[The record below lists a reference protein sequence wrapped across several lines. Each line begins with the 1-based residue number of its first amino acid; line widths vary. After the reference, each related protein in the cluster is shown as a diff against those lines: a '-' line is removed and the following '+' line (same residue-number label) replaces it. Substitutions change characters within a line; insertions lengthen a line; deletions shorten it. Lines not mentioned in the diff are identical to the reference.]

1 MIGCISDILE
11 AREEADWI
19 EDGLERQHRHD
30 EFLLIRSLI
39 TIGFISSVFLT
50 MTTVVFITFLESNW
64 SITARSSIEEIFGGA
79 PILRPLGCPRR
90 PSLREAYEARH
101 FNK

>member
-1 MIGCISDILE
+1 ME

-50 MTTVVFITFLESNW
+50 MTTVVFITFLESKS
-64 SITARSSIEEIFGGA
+64 SITKRSCSEEIFAGG
-79 PILRPLGCPRR
+79 PILKPFVCPTR
-90 PSLREAYEARH
+90 PSLREEYETMNLINDFA
-101 FNK
+101 K